1 VSGNEEPQTLR
12 ELVSRLGMPD
22 DEVERAAAD
31 GTLGLLAVSR
41 FIMSEE
47 ALYTQEEIERL
58 SGLGP
63 SARRYWRALGFTDPG
78 PDERLFT
85 QHDLEVLEMLRD
97 MLSLGL
103 VDEDVALQMARVIGA
118 SMSRIAAAQI
128 DAIEA
133 RVDGTVRDPQPS
145 VALDGKPAVLRAS
158 ALQDTMPRILE
169 YAWRRHLQVAA
180 RRRMVRTAGAEGSG
194 RVLAVGF
201 ADLVGFTALSQQLD
215 DHELAHVVE
224 RFEATAYDTIGS
236 RGGRVIKMIGD
247 EVMFAVEDVVAG
259 VDIAL
264 SLAEAYHDDEA
275 LSDVRVGLA
284 SGPVL
289 EREGDIFGPTV
300 NLASRIVSI
309 AYAGSVVVAGDIHD
323 ALQDDEDLRW
333 KSLRTRHL
341 KDIGRVQLFTV
352 RRANDDFE
360 REGPFERARRRREA
374 IRDKVSE
381 VVERRRASSE
391 GGEGEEEE

>member
-1 VSGNEEPQTLR
+1 MSDQQGPTLR
-12 ELVSRLGMPD
+12 ELVSSLGIPEE
-22 DEVERAAAD
+22 EVARAAAD

-41 FIMSEE
+41 FILSEE
-47 ALYTQEEIERL
+47 GIYTQAEIEQL

-63 SARRYWRALGFTDPG
+63 SARAYWRALGFTDPR
-78 PDERLFT
+78 PDERIFT
-85 QHDLEVLEMLRD
+85 RHDLEVLEMLRD

-133 RVDGTVRDPQPS
+133 RVDDAARDPDAPP
-145 VALDGKPAVLRAS
+145 ALDVKPAVLRAT

-180 RRRMVRTAGAEGSG
+180 RRRMVRQAGAEGAG

-215 DHELAHVVE
+215 DHELAQVVE

-247 EVMFAVEDVVAG
+247 EVMFAVEDVKAG
-259 VDIAL
+259 VYIAL

-284 SGPVL
+284 AGPVL
-289 EREGDIFGPTV
+289 EREGDLFGPTV

-309 AYAGSVVVAGDIHD
+309 AYAGSVVVSSDVHD
-323 ALQDDEDLRW
+323 ALVDDAGLRW
-333 KSLRTRHL
+333 KSLRTRYL
-341 KDIGRVQLFTV
+341 KNIGRVQLWTV
-352 RRANDDFE
+352 RRVGDEFE
-360 REGPFERARRRREA
+360 REGPFERARRRRGT
-374 IRDKVSE
+374 IRDKVTE
-381 VVERRRASSE
+381 VIDRRRTA
-391 GGEGEEEE
+391 GDGAEGEEEE